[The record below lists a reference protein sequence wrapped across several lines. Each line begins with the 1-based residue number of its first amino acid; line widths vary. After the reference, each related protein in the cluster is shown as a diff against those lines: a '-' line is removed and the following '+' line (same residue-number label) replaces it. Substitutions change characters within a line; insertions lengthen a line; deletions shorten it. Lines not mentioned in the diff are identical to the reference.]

1 MDITYSAFNS
11 DKKRKKHRRIIGI
24 IVLIIVILSGLY
36 ALGII
41 TNGKEYTERSEIIQE
56 NHALRERVTE
66 LEEKVSELEKELEAI
81 PVAEPEVSPSA
92 TPIIPRG

>member
-24 IVLIIVILSGLY
+24 VVLIIVILSGLY
-36 ALGII
+36 ALGIV
-41 TNGKEYTERSEIIQE
+41 TDGKEYTERSEIIQE
-56 NHALRERVTE
+56 NHVLRERVVE
-66 LEEKVSELEKELEAI
+66 LEEKVSELEKELKAI
-81 PVAEPEVSPSA
+81 PDAEPEVSPSA

>member
-41 TNGKEYTERSEIIQE
+41 TDGKEYTERSEILQE
-56 NHALRERVTE
+56 NLALREGVTE
-66 LEEKVSELEKELEAI
+66 LEEKVAELENELKAM
-81 PVAEPEVSPSA
+81 PDAEPEVSPSA